1 MDVKE
6 AMDQRISLRAYDQ
19 KPIEQEKLS
28 QLQEAIDVA
37 NAQMAEKA
45 PDHPAILTI
54 EDPHLEDGTS
64 VHMKNRSIVGP
75 IYHYVAGYCEDA
87 IARELIGYYGEK
99 IVLLATQL
107 GIGSCWIAETMDW
120 KTLARDEY
128 NGLKLGIIISI
139 GYAPEKIPLKQEGIR
154 TAIRLLTKKPAQIM
168 TANGTPTEPEQMP
181 EWFNRGINAVLAC
194 PTAINKL
201 PVVFD
206 LTDGVVSASM
216 ATSSKTM
223 TWVSP
228 SCTLSL
234 PQTLRVRGNLD
245 NLVALSFLSSALTND
260 SLPRASFLS
269 DTFPSSASGLAHP
282 SRLPAQR
289 TQLGATPLT
298 RKDLT
303 WPVPHNTLQTKF
315 SRPTSGDLQPRS
327 STQPKT
333 SLTRTLR

>member
-37 NAQMAEKA
+37 NAQMAEVA

-54 EDPHLEDGTS
+54 EGPHLEDGTS

-154 TAIRLLTKKPAQIM
+154 TAIRLRTKKPAQIM
-168 TANGTPTEPEQMP
+168 TANVQPTEPEKMP

-216 ATSSKTM
+216 PNQRHLVQETT
-223 TWVSP
+223 TWASP

-234 PQTLRVRGNLD
+234 PPISKARGSWD
-245 NLVALSFLSSALTND
+245 NLVALSFPSSLPRVAPQLTNVMFPSGAFLDDTPSSPHPAHKYHVPEWRIPRRHSRLTAPSAPLSSA
-260 SLPRASFLS
+260 
-269 DTFPSSASGLAHP
+269 
-282 SRLPAQR
+282 
-289 TQLGATPLT
+289 
-298 RKDLT
+298 
-303 WPVPHNTLQTKF
+303 PHH
-315 SRPTSGDLQPRS
+315 
-327 STQPKT
+327 
-333 SLTRTLR
+333 

>member
-37 NAQMAEKA
+37 NAQMTEKA

-54 EDPHLEDGTS
+54 EGPHLEDGTS

-168 TANGTPTEPEQMP
+168 TANGEPTEPEQMP
-181 EWFNRGINAVLAC
+181 EWFNRGIDAVLAC

-216 ATSSKTM
+216 PNQRHLIQDYD
-223 TWVSP
+223 WVSP

-234 PQTLRVRGNLD
+234 LPTLRACGSLD
-245 NLVALSFLSSALTND
+245 SLVALSFLSSLPRVAPQLTNVV
-260 SLPRASFLS
+260 SRAAHSWTTLPARCTQRASQLS
-269 DTFPSSASGLAHP
+269 ATSSM
-282 SRLPAQR
+282 
-289 TQLGATPLT
+289 
-298 RKDLT
+298 
-303 WPVPHNTLQTKF
+303 PHH
-315 SRPTSGDLQPRS
+315 
-327 STQPKT
+327 
-333 SLTRTLR
+333 

>member
-37 NAQMAEKA
+37 NTQMAEEA

-54 EDPHLEDGTS
+54 EGPHLEDGTS

-154 TAIRLLTKKPAQIM
+154 TAIRLRTKKPVQIM
-168 TANGTPTEPEQMP
+168 TANGAPTEPEQMP

-194 PTAINKL
+194 PTAINML

-206 LTDGVVSASM
+206 LTDDVVSASM
-216 ATSSKTM
+216 PKQRHLVQDYDLGISKLHFELAADLKG
-223 TWVSP
+223 TWELGQPGGFIVSEQP
-228 SCTLSL
+228 S
-234 PQTLRVRGNLD
+234 VR
-245 NLVALSFLSSALTND
+245 SASQLTNVMF
-260 SLPRASFLS
+260 PNGAFLD
-269 DTFPSSASGLAHP
+269 DTPSS
-282 SRLPAQR
+282 
-289 TQLGATPLT
+289 PLY
-298 RKDLT
+298 L
-303 WPVPHNTLQTKF
+303 
-315 SRPTSGDLQPRS
+315 
-327 STQPKT
+327 
-333 SLTRTLR
+333 

>member
-6 AMDQRISLRAYDQ
+6 AMDLRISLRAYDQ

-28 QLQEAIDVA
+28 QLQEAIDVT
-37 NAQMAEKA
+37 NAQMAEVA

-54 EDPHLEDGTS
+54 EGPHLEDGTS

-154 TAIRLLTKKPAQIM
+154 TAIRLRTKKPAQIM
-168 TANGTPTEPEQMP
+168 TANGKPTEPEKMP

-216 ATSSKTM
+216 PNQRHLVQDYDLGISKLHFELAADLKG
-223 TWVSP
+223 TWELGQPGRFIVSE
-228 SCTLSL
+228 
-234 PQTLRVRGNLD
+234 
-245 NLVALSFLSSALTND
+245 
-260 SLPRASFLS
+260 
-269 DTFPSSASGLAHP
+269 
-282 SRLPAQR
+282 
-289 TQLGATPLT
+289 
-298 RKDLT
+298 
-303 WPVPHNTLQTKF
+303 
-315 SRPTSGDLQPRS
+315 
-327 STQPKT
+327 
-333 SLTRTLR
+333 

>member
-37 NAQMAEKA
+37 NSQMAEVA

-54 EDPHLEDGTS
+54 EGPHLEDGTS

-120 KTLARDEY
+120 KTLARDEF
-128 NGLKLGIIISI
+128 NGLKLGIIISL

-154 TAIRLLTKKPAQIM
+154 TAIRLRTKKPAQIM
-168 TANGTPTEPEQMP
+168 TANGAPTEPEQMP

-216 ATSSKTM
+216 
-223 TWVSP
+223 P
-228 SCTLSL
+228 
-234 PQTLRVRGNLD
+234 N
-245 NLVALSFLSSALTND
+245 
-260 SLPRASFLS
+260 
-269 DTFPSSASGLAHP
+269 
-282 SRLPAQR
+282 QR
-289 TQLGATPLT
+289 HLI
-298 RKDLT
+298 
-303 WPVPHNTLQTKF
+303 
-315 SRPTSGDLQPRS
+315 
-327 STQPKT
+327 
-333 SLTRTLR
+333 

>member
-37 NAQMAEKA
+37 NAQMAEAA

-54 EDPHLEDGTS
+54 EGPHLEDGTS

-154 TAIRLLTKKPAQIM
+154 TAIRLRTKKPAQIM
-168 TANGTPTEPEQMP
+168 TANGTPTEPEQMS
-181 EWFNRGINAVLAC
+181 EWFNRGIDAVLAC

-216 ATSSKTM
+216 PNQRHLVQTM

-228 SCTLSL
+228 SCTLNL
-234 PQTLRVRGNLD
+234 PPTSRERGSWD
-245 NLVALSFLSSALTND
+245 NPVVLSFPSSALTEQRI
-260 SLPRASFLS
+260 LRATLQLVAS
-269 DTFPSSASGLAHP
+269 PSSQPSNSAPPSSPPHHQQERTTYGLFRTTRCKQSSLVLPVETCNQKVRPHQK
-282 SRLPAQR
+282 RL
-289 TQLGATPLT
+289 
-298 RKDLT
+298 
-303 WPVPHNTLQTKF
+303 
-315 SRPTSGDLQPRS
+315 
-327 STQPKT
+327 
-333 SLTRTLR
+333 

>member
-1 MDVKE
+1 MDIKE

-37 NAQMAEKA
+37 NAQMAEVA

-54 EDPHLEDGTS
+54 EGPHLEDGTS

-107 GIGSCWIAETMDW
+107 GI
-120 KTLARDEY
+120 
-128 NGLKLGIIISI
+128 IISI

-154 TAIRLLTKKPAQIM
+154 TAIRLRTKKPAQIM

-216 ATSSKTM
+216 PNQRHLVQDYDLGISKLHFELAADLKGA
-223 TWVSP
+223 WELGQPGRFIVSE
-228 SCTLSL
+228 
-234 PQTLRVRGNLD
+234 
-245 NLVALSFLSSALTND
+245 
-260 SLPRASFLS
+260 
-269 DTFPSSASGLAHP
+269 
-282 SRLPAQR
+282 
-289 TQLGATPLT
+289 
-298 RKDLT
+298 
-303 WPVPHNTLQTKF
+303 
-315 SRPTSGDLQPRS
+315 
-327 STQPKT
+327 
-333 SLTRTLR
+333 